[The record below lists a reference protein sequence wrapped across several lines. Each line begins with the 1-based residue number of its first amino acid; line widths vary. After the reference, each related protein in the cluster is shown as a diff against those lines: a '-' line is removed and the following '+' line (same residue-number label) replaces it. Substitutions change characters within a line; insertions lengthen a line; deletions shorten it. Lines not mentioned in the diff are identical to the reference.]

1 MTSREVD
8 VGDLRI
14 LKEMLQTMYDVLH
27 QDQPDCGDCD
37 GETELIVK
45 TPAGQTRNIT
55 KHVPLVIEHI
65 DDIIG
70 DLRILKEMLQTMYDV
85 LHQDQPASGESDE
98 PS

>member
-8 VGDLRI
+8 V
-14 LKEMLQTMYDVLH
+14 
-27 QDQPDCGDCD
+27 
-37 GETELIVK
+37 
-45 TPAGQTRNIT
+45 
-55 KHVPLVIEHI
+55 
-65 DDIIG
+65 G

>member
-1 MTSREVD
+1 MASREVD

-14 LKEMLQTMYDVLH
+14 FKEMLQTMYNVLH

-37 GETELIVK
+37 EETELIVE

-55 KHVPLVIEHI
+55 KHVPRVIEHI

-70 DLRILKEMLQTMYDV
+70 EKE
-85 LHQDQPASGESDE
+85 G
-98 PS
+98 